1 MAQDD
6 PLVVVSRL
14 RKLCAAKDA
23 QIEGLTS
30 RVEVLTDDL
39 HALPPDS
46 LAFAARRFFILIRAK
61 HRTSRTRA
69 NWEERQAESSLR
81 SAWRP
86 VLRGRR

>member
-39 HALPPDS
+39 HDLRRERD
-46 LAFAARRFFILIRAK
+46 ARL
-61 HRTSRTRA
+61 
-69 NWEERQAESSLR
+69 
-81 SAWRP
+81 
-86 VLRGRR
+86 

>member
-39 HALPPDS
+39 HDLRREIALHFPRVS
-46 LAFAARRFFILIRAK
+46 LFDGPAYQLIYRGGEGKGECTRVPACT
-61 HRTSRTRA
+61 HNVMVTGSRT
-69 NWEERQAESSLR
+69 
-81 SAWRP
+81 
-86 VLRGRR
+86 